1 MSKLVP
7 PHGGKG
13 LVCCLLEGAALEE
26 EKKKAAGLKQIE
38 ISSRAKGDLIMMGIG
53 GFSPLNGFMNK
64 ADWKSVCEKMT
75 LADGTFW
82 PVPVTLDISAEDA
95 KGLNA
100 GDEVALVRKGEIMAT
115 LKVEEVYEMTEADK
129 KWECELVFKGCG
141 PDSEKFWEV
150 APNDH
155 PGVKMVLA
163 QKEYNLAGTVKVLSQ
178 GEFPEKFPG
187 VYMTPAQLREKMD
200 ERGWQKVAAL
210 QLRNPMHRSH
220 EYLAKIGVEVCD
232 GVVIHSLVGA
242 LKPGDIPAEV
252 RVKCI
257 DTLVDKYFV
266 KDFVIQAGYPLDMRY
281 AGPREAL
288 LHATF
293 RQNYGINNLLVGRDH
308 AGVGDFYGMFEAQEI
323 FRKIPVPAEEGKRLL
338 CQPLNIDWTFYCKKC
353 DGMASMR
360 TCPHSK
366 EDRVI
371 LSGTKLR
378 KMLSEGAEV
387 PDHFGRE
394 EVLAILREYYG
405 SLTERS
411 KSRCSALLPV
421 PPCKHRRGFPARSL
435 TAGAPSGAPPFLSC
449 RRRFHSLAIVHG
461 ITMFP
466 HATAVLYQAR
476 PVRKAAR
483 TMMQFFF

>member
-1 MSKLVP
+1 MSKLVA

-13 LVCCLLEGAALEE
+13 LVCCLLEGKALED

-53 GFSPLNGFMNK
+53 GFSPLKGFMNK

-75 LADGTFW
+75 LSDGTFW
-82 PVPVTLDISAEDA
+82 PVPVTLDIAAADA
-95 KGLNA
+95 KGLKP
-100 GDEVALVRKGEIMAT
+100 GEEVALVRKGEIMAT
-115 LKVEEVYEMTEADK
+115 MKVEEVYEMTEADK
-129 KWECELVFKGCG
+129 KWECELVFKGSG

-150 APNDH
+150 APSDH

-163 QKEYNLAGTVKVLSQ
+163 QKEFNLAGPVKVLSQ
-178 GEFPEKFPG
+178 GEYPEKFPG
-187 VYMTPAQLREKMD
+187 VYMTPAQLRAKMD

-220 EYLAKIGVEVCD
+220 EYLAKIAVEVCD
-232 GVVIHSLVGA
+232 GVVIHSLVGS

-293 RQNYGINNLLVGRDH
+293 RQNYGINNLIVGRDH

-323 FRKIPVPAEEGKRLL
+323 FRKIPQPAEEGKRLL
-338 CQPLNIDWTFYCKKC
+338 CEPLNIDWTFYCKKC

-360 TCPHSK
+360 TCPHGK

-394 EVLAILREYYG
+394 EVLVILREYYS
-405 SLTERS
+405 SLTEKVEIKMQR
-411 KSRCSALLPV
+411 A
-421 PPCKHRRGFPARSL
+421 A
-435 TAGAPSGAPPFLSC
+435 AGS
-449 RRRFHSLAIVHG
+449 
-461 ITMFP
+461 TM
-466 HATAVLYQAR
+466 
-476 PVRKAAR
+476 
-483 TMMQFFF
+483 

>member
-1 MSKLVP
+1 MSRLVP

-13 LVCCLLEGAALEE
+13 LVCCLLEGAELEA

-53 GFSPLNGFMNK
+53 GFSPLKGFMNK

-82 PVPVTLDISAEDA
+82 PVPVTLDVSKADA
-95 KGLNA
+95 ASIKA
-100 GDEVALVRKGEIMAT
+100 GDEVALVRNGEIMAT
-115 LKVEEVYEMTEADK
+115 MKVEELYEMTEKDK
-129 KWECELVFKGCG
+129 KWECELIFKGEG
-141 PDSEKFWEV
+141 PDSQKFWEV
-150 APNDH
+150 AEADH
-155 PGVKMVLA
+155 PGVKMVMA
-163 QKEYNLAGTVKVLSQ
+163 QKEFNMGGTVKVLSQ
-178 GEFPEKFPG
+178 GDFPTKFPG
-187 VYMTPAQLREKMD
+187 VYKTPAQLRKEMD
-200 ERGWQKVAAL
+200 DRGWGKVAAL

-220 EYLAKIGVEVCD
+220 EYLAKLGVEVCD

-257 DTLVDKYFV
+257 DTLVEKYFV
-266 KDFVIQAGYPLDMRY
+266 KDHVIQAGYPLDMRY

-293 RQNYGINNLLVGRDH
+293 RQNYGINNQLVGRDH

-323 FRKIPVPAEEGKRLL
+323 FRKIPKNSDPGKCLL
-338 CQPLNIDWTFYCKKC
+338 CEPMNIDWTFYCKKC

-360 TCPHSK
+360 TCPHTK

-387 PDHFGRE
+387 PDHFGRD
-394 EVLAILREYYG
+394 EVLVILREYYEG
-405 SLTERS
+405 LTEKVEIKMQRAAEG
-411 KSRCSALLPV
+411 SAM
-421 PPCKHRRGFPARSL
+421 K
-435 TAGAPSGAPPFLSC
+435 
-449 RRRFHSLAIVHG
+449 
-461 ITMFP
+461 
-466 HATAVLYQAR
+466 
-476 PVRKAAR
+476 
-483 TMMQFFF
+483 